1 MGNSLYEIAEIIT
14 DIETMRDEGL
24 TEEELKA
31 SVESTMLMI
40 KKNVDVYSY
49 YQREKKSNI
58 DAISEEIKRLQ
69 LRKKQLT
76 NRNNFFKEKV
86 IEFMQDNNIKK
97 LRGSIKDLTLTSSKS
112 VEIVDGTKV
121 PEGYIRTTIV
131 HEYDKV
137 KIGKDLK
144 AEIEVAGARL
154 KIKGGLR

>member
-14 DIETMRDEGL
+14 DIEKMREEGL

-31 SVESTMLMI
+31 SVESAMLMI

-49 YQREKKSNI
+49 YQRENKSNI

-121 PEGYIRTTIV
+121 SEGYIRTKIV

-144 AEIEVAGARL
+144 AGIKVAGARL
-154 KIKGGLR
+154 KIKRGLR